1 MRWENAGVTNL
12 NHMMDTVTKNFL
24 TFEKIKT
31 LIKSNNFIRY
41 YTLISNIP
49 TDIKK
54 CLKDNIDN
62 INTENFHPKDDFLD
76 RLIYTKSLK
85 FVYITL
91 LQTLTHLPIQ
101 QFLKWE
107 EILGIDIADWSIYFR
122 ILKKCCRNTYL
133 INFQYK
139 FLHRVIPTNTFLFKI
154 HIKDTKL
161 CSFCNVEDET
171 VEHLFFNCPL
181 IFPFPRAFYDCL
193 KRYFHNIE
201 FHKEQFLLG
210 FKEESLT
217 LNLLILIAKNY
228 IYKCK
233 LKEKIPNIIELKYR
247 IKNYYSLEQYIA
259 IKNNNLKGFEKYWTP
274 VKHVFPDF

>member
-1 MRWENAGVTNL
+1 L
-12 NHMMDTVTKNFL
+12 FL
-24 TFEKIKT
+24 
-31 LIKSNNFIRY
+31 

-62 INTENFHPKDDFLD
+62 INTENFHPQDDFLD
-76 RLIYTKSLK
+76 RLINTKSLK

-91 LQTLTHLPIQ
+91 LKSLTQLPIQ
-101 QFLKWE
+101 KFLKWE
-107 EILGIDIADWSIYFR
+107 EILGIDTADCSIYFR
-122 ILKKCCRNTYL
+122 ILKKCCRDTYL

-171 VEHLFFNCPL
+171 VEHLFSNCPL
-181 IFPFPRAFYDCL
+181 IFPFLRAFYDCF

-210 FKEESLT
+210 FKEEKFNS
-217 LNLLILIAKNY
+217 
-228 IYKCK
+228 
-233 LKEKIPNIIELKYR
+233 
-247 IKNYYSLEQYIA
+247 
-259 IKNNNLKGFEKYWTP
+259 
-274 VKHVFPDF
+274 

>member
-1 MRWENAGVTNL
+1 MNDTKSLIIQYAYDTFLVLDGCETSLREIDDFPFYMRWGNAGVTSL
-12 NHMMDTVTKNFL
+12 NHIMDTVTKNFL

-76 RLIYTKSLK
+76 RLINTKSLK

-91 LQTLTHLPIQ
+91 LKTLTHLPIQ
-101 QFLKWE
+101 KFLKWE

-122 ILKKCCRNTYL
+122 ILKKCCRDTYL

-139 FLHRVIPTNTFLFKI
+139 LLHRIIPTNTFLFKI
-154 HIKDTKL
+154 HI
-161 CSFCNVEDET
+161 
-171 VEHLFFNCPL
+171 
-181 IFPFPRAFYDCL
+181 R
-193 KRYFHNIE
+193 
-201 FHKEQFLLG
+201 HKIV
-210 FKEESLT
+210 
-217 LNLLILIAKNY
+217 LILQ
-228 IYKCK
+228 C
-233 LKEKIPNIIELKYR
+233 
-247 IKNYYSLEQYIA
+247 
-259 IKNNNLKGFEKYWTP
+259 
-274 VKHVFPDF
+274 